1 MNIRLTAALVLS
13 LSAPAFADTAA
24 PSPPMPKE
32 KPKNRMAAARVM
44 HGPER

>member
-1 MNIRLTAALVLS
+1 MVSVPAAG
-13 LSAPAFADTAA
+13 FDCGADCAA
-24 PSPPMPKE
+24 NVASVDVKE